1 MLIGTKELGEFRP
14 FCKMEMEELYRGAEQ
29 ILSEGVPLTTPAAL
43 PVNDLVR
50 LAATMKKY
58 NDLLAQFVSD
68 YDATSQN
75 EDDVQAVVEVVVQF
89 FEDAQELLN
98 IEPPP
103 VHRPDSVITL

>member
-1 MLIGTKELGEFRP
+1 MLIGTKGLGDFHP
-14 FCKMEMEELYRGAEQ
+14 FCKMEREELYRGAEQ

-50 LAATMKKY
+50 IAATLKQY
-58 NDLLAQFVSD
+58 SGLLSRFISD
-68 YDATSQN
+68 YDETSQN
-75 EDDVQAVVEVVVQF
+75 EDDVQAVVEVVSQF